1 MLCRTGSATIPSHY
15 QKTRRKRVHFDPIRP
30 GGDEMKVGRSKS
42 TAVGGVSTR
51 VAARAAKRSQPD
63 DLSPVPANG
72 DALSIMGIPEDQLTP
87 KVRTAI
93 IGLLRDVDQLRQ
105 ELDVSRAQLLVL
117 EKLAD
122 QDALVPMANRRAF
135 VRELSR
141 MISYAQRYEVP
152 SSLLYFDINEL
163 KAINDTLGHAAGDAA
178 IRHVAQTLL
187 TNVRRSDLVGRLGG
201 DEFAVLLAHSDQET
215 AESKA
220 SALVRKVET
229 RPFVWQDKP
238 IALRIAYGSHTFLG
252 NEDAAV
258 ALDAADRA
266 MYARKQESRQ
276 HR

>member
-1 MLCRTGSATIPSHY
+1 
-15 QKTRRKRVHFDPIRP
+15 
-30 GGDEMKVGRSKS
+30 MKVGRSKS
-42 TAVGGVSTR
+42 TAASGASAR
-51 VAARAAKRSQPD
+51 VAARTVKRSVSD
-63 DLSPVPANG
+63 DLSPAQAIH
-72 DALSIMGIPEDQLTP
+72 DALSIMGIPETELTP

-93 IGLLRDVDQLRQ
+93 MSLLRDVDQMRQ
-105 ELDVSRAQLLVL
+105 ELEVSRAQILVL

-122 QDALVPMANRRAF
+122 QDAMVPIANRRAF

-141 MISYAQRYEVP
+141 LISYAQRYEVP

-178 IRHVAQTLL
+178 IRHVAHSLL

-201 DEFAVLLAHSDQET
+201 DEFAVLLVHSDQET
-215 AESKA
+215 ADTKA
-220 SALVRKVET
+220 TALVRKIES
-229 RPFVWQDKP
+229 RPFVWQDQS
-238 IALRIAYGSHTFLG
+238 IALRIAYGSHTFMG

-266 MYARKQESRQ
+266 MYVRKQESRQ

>member
-1 MLCRTGSATIPSHY
+1 
-15 QKTRRKRVHFDPIRP
+15 
-30 GGDEMKVGRSKS
+30 MKVGRSKS
-42 TAVGGVSTR
+42 TAASGVSTR
-51 VAARAAKRSQPD
+51 VAARAARRSQPD
-63 DLSPVPANG
+63 DLSPVSAIG

-93 IGLLRDVDQLRQ
+93 MALLRDVDQLRG
-105 ELDVSRAQLLVL
+105 ELEVSRAQLLLL

-122 QDALVPMANRRAF
+122 QDAMVPMANRRAF

-141 MISYAQRYEVP
+141 MISYAQRYEVA

-178 IRHVAQTLL
+178 IRHVAHTLL

-201 DEFAVLLAHSDQET
+201 DEFAVLLTHSGQEA
-215 AESKA
+215 AEGKA
-220 SALVRKVET
+220 AALVRKIES
-229 RPFVWQDKP
+229 RPFVWQDQS
-238 IALRIAYGSHTFLG
+238 IALRIAYGSHTFQG
-252 NEDAAV
+252 GEDAAV

>member
-1 MLCRTGSATIPSHY
+1 
-15 QKTRRKRVHFDPIRP
+15 
-30 GGDEMKVGRSKS
+30 MKVGRSKS
-42 TAVGGVSTR
+42 TAAGGVSTR
-51 VAARAAKRSQPD
+51 VAARVAKRSPSD
-63 DLSPVPANG
+63 DPSPGPATG
-72 DALSIMGIPEDQLTP
+72 DAISIMGIPEDQLTP

-105 ELDVSRAQLLVL
+105 ELEVNRAQLLIL

-122 QDALVPMANRRAF
+122 QDAMVPMANRRSF

-178 IRHVAQTLL
+178 IRHVAHTLL

-201 DEFAVLLAHSDQET
+201 DEFAVLLAHSGQET

-220 SALVRKVET
+220 ETLVRKIES